1 MTFWYMQ
8 VHPGSQPRKFNSKVM
23 RESISRTYDV
33 GIGDEHQWRED
44 GLATQA
50 RFREDV
56 KEGDV
61 AIIAHGKELMFL
73 VCFGKFGRNHD
84 KSDSG
89 HWYGLKRDVEIL
101 SYDPIPYAQMFA
113 KQFGKAA
120 SDGLPIRQTLA
131 RIKTNE
137 FAKFW
142 YEQVK
147 KNGAAAESQADDSML
162 VRRNIASRD
171 TWQRSSAVVARV
183 RAKGV
188 CEACGKKETFLKEDG
203 SQYFEGHHLIPMCL
217 QASFKVS
224 LDVPGNVVCLCPQC
238 HRFLHFGREQYRK
251 RCLADIYNRRASI
264 LAKAG
269 IANSKIQ
276 FFRFALGI
284 ARE

>member
-8 VHPGSQPRKFNSKVM
+8 VHPGSQPRKLNSKVM
-23 RESISRTYDV
+23 RKSILCTHDV

-50 RFREDV
+50 RFEKDV

-73 VCFGKFGRNHD
+73 VRFGMFGRNHD

-89 HWYGLKRDVEIL
+89 HWYGLKRDVDIL
-101 SYDPIPYAQMFA
+101 SSDPIPCAQMFA
-113 KQFGKAA
+113 KRFGKAA

-131 RIKTNE
+131 RIRTNE

-142 YEQVK
+142 YDQVK
-147 KNGAAAESQADDSML
+147 KNGAAEASRVDDNIPA
-162 VRRNIASRD
+162 RKNIASRD
-171 TWQRSSAVVARV
+171 AWQRSSAVVARA
-183 RAKGV
+183 RARGV
-188 CEACGKKETFLKEDG
+188 CEVCGEKETFLKEDG
-203 SQYFEGHHLIPMCL
+203 CQYFEGHHLIPMCL

-224 LDVPGNVVCLCPQC
+224 LDVPGNVVCLCPEC
-238 HRFLHFGREQYRK
+238 HRFLHFGREQDRK
-251 RCLADIYNRRASI
+251 RCLVEIYSRRASI

-276 FFRFALGI
+276 FLRFALGI